1 MYNNYLIHNTYLK
14 IINLLK
20 KTEEKHFLN
29 LKMNYQELLLRSF
42 LFKKKKCSI
51 FIFAIISNKTL
62 HIYISKNFK
71 FE

>member
-42 LFKKKKCSI
+42 LFKKK
-51 FIFAIISNKTL
+51 NVQYL
-62 HIYISKNFK
+62 R
-71 FE
+71 

>member
-51 FIFAIISNKTL
+51 FAIISNKTL
-62 HIYISKNFK
+62 HIYIYK
-71 FE
+71 